1 MDDVTGESVS
11 STLKKI
17 VNALKKA
24 VKSNH
29 SYDAVTTNISRIDKT
44 VVYHRG
50 KLANIDGIII
60 YFAKYKL
67 FYFENASRQGTL
79 TKLQKSLNDKSCPP
93 PFYLVGEGWFSDK
106 FYGLDTQID
115 FEELIFSI
123 FSPLTM
129 ATIYNQLVCEST
141 ILSKHK
147 STIFETMETYWLGMD
162 YVSTDSLVS
171 VMESALRDL
180 IHDSGKE
187 RPSLKFQNHIR
198 SLAIDRVSSQFDKL
212 HEFHWYPFKCSNFD
226 YAINNRGSEEELNLW
241 VLLDHTMDALNA
253 FLIWFSD
260 VLYKEY
266 DTSSEE
272 FTLNRHNIF
281 HGFSCRKAVPV
292 HYPLMLWSLL
302 SLIYMESLFLKPR
315 SCFMPAASE
324 QDKELEKYFSTLI
337 DNMAG
342 KRRKIAKKFGVNY
355 KLI

>member
-1 MDDVTGESVS
+1 MS
-11 STLKKI
+11 SIINKI
-17 VNALKKA
+17 VKALKKA

-29 SYDAVTTNISRIDKT
+29 SYDAITTNISKIDKT
-44 VVYHRG
+44 VVYHKG
-50 KLANIDGIII
+50 KLADIDGIII
-60 YFAKYKL
+60 YFADYKL
-67 FYFENASRQGTL
+67 FYFENASRLGTL
-79 TKLQKSLNDKSCPP
+79 TKLQKALNEKSCPP
-93 PFYLVGEGWFSDK
+93 PFYLVSEGWFIDK
-106 FYGLDTQID
+106 FYGSDTQKD
-115 FEELIFSI
+115 FEKLIFSI

-141 ILSKHK
+141 TLSKHK
-147 STIFETMETYWLGMD
+147 STIFETMEAYWLGMD

-198 SLAIDRVSSQFDKL
+198 SLAIDRVSSQFNLL
-212 HEFHWYPFKCSNFD
+212 HEFYWYPFKCSNFSH
-226 YAINNRGSEEELNLW
+226 ALEHRGSEEELNLW
-241 VLLDHTMDALNA
+241 VLLDHTMDAVNA

-260 VLYKEY
+260 VLYKKY
-266 DTSSEE
+266 DSSSEE

-302 SLIYMESLFLKPR
+302 SLIYIESLFLRPR
-315 SCFMPAASE
+315 SCFMPTASE

-337 DNMAG
+337 DSVAG
-342 KRRKIAKKFGVNY
+342 KRRTIAKKFGVSY
-355 KLI
+355 IRYAIRT